1 MYADRPSELMVGD
14 AFIRLRGIVP
24 KGVVHLKIEGFTSG
38 GSIKSKTARHMLDQ
52 FEARGNAH
60 RNQRFIES
68 SSGNLGLAL
77 SMIAAERGY
86 RFTCVCD
93 PNLSPQTHKLMLA
106 FGAKVVVVTERDQN
120 GGFLGTRI
128 AYIRRQLEEDPG
140 LVWLNQYTSADNA
153 GAHLRFTGPE
163 VFSAFPRVDFLF
175 VGAGTTGTLGGLSRY
190 ARRHSPQTRIIA
202 VDSVGSVTFGMPSGK
217 RYISG
222 LGTSC
227 RPPIADHCEMDALE
241 MIEEADTIVMCR
253 RLAAQG
259 LLVGGSTGTVLSAVA
274 RRAQSMPPDA
284 VIVAIS
290 PDLGDRYVDTIYD
303 NGWVEA
309 RFAGLLE
316 RCRMTIS
323 DAPLLWER
331 HHG

>member
-1 MYADRPSELMVGD
+1 MFADKPSELMVGD

-24 KGVVHLKIEGFTSG
+24 KGTVHLKIEGFTSG
-38 GSIKSKTARHMLDQ
+38 GSIKTKTARHMLDQ
-52 FEARGNAH
+52 HEARGHAH
-60 RNQRFIES
+60 RDQRFIES

-86 RFTCVCD
+86 RFTCVSD

-106 FGAKVVVVTERDQN
+106 FGAEVVIVEKHDAN
-120 GGFLGTRI
+120 GGYLGTRI
-128 AYIRRQLEEDPG
+128 AYIRQRLEEDAG
-140 LVWLNQYTSADNA
+140 LVWLNQYANADNA

-163 VFSAFPRVDFLF
+163 IFSAFPRIDFLF
-175 VGAGTTGTLGGLSRY
+175 VGAGTTGTLGGISHY
-190 ARRHSPQTRIIA
+190 ARQYSPATKLIA
-202 VDSVGSVTFGMPSGK
+202 VDSVGSVTFGLPSGR
-217 RYISG
+217 RYIAG

-227 RPPIADHCEMDALE
+227 RPPIADDCTMDALE

-259 LLVGGSTGTVLSAVA
+259 LLVGGSTGTVLTAVA
-274 RRAQSMPPDA
+274 RYAECIPPDA
-284 VIVAIS
+284 VVVAVS

-303 NGWVEA
+303 NTWVES

-316 RCRMTIS
+316 RCGRTIS
-323 DAPLLWER
+323 AAPLLWER

>member
-1 MYADRPSELMVGD
+1 MYANRPSELMVGD
-14 AFIRLRGIVP
+14 AFIRLRGIIP
-24 KGVVHLKIEGFTSG
+24 KGLVHLKIEAFTSG
-38 GSIKSKTARHMLDQ
+38 GSIKTKTARHMLDQ
-52 FEARGNAH
+52 FEARGHAHDAH
-60 RNQRFIES
+60 RLIES

-86 RFTCVCD
+86 RFTCVSD

-106 FGAKVVVVTERDQN
+106 YGAQVVIVTEHDRN

-128 AYIRRQLEEDPG
+128 AYIRHRLEEDPS
-140 LVWLNQYTSADNA
+140 LVWLNQYTSADNT
-153 GAHLRFTGPE
+153 GAHVRFTGPE

-175 VGAGTTGTLGGLSRY
+175 VGAGTTGTLGGLSRF
-190 ARRHSPQTRIIA
+190 AREHSPHTRIVA
-202 VDSVGSVTFGMPSGK
+202 VDSVGSVTFGRPSG
-217 RYISG
+217 RRFIAG

-259 LLVGGSTGTVLSAVA
+259 LLVGGSTGTVLCAVA
-274 RRAQSMPPDA
+274 RWAETIPPDA
-284 VIVAIS
+284 VVVAIS

-303 NGWVEA
+303 DSWVEA

-316 RCRMTIS
+316 RCGNAIV
-323 DAPLLWER
+323 DAPALWER